1 MIRGP
6 RTQGQAQ
13 DAPST
18 VVPGA
23 GGLRPGRALCRRRR
37 GRAGG
42 GARAAGGYGSAPG
55 SRLPAPALGP
65 APVTAGHA
73 RLLRPAPA
81 APWPRP
87 ACSSASAPPTPA
99 SAPWPAS
106 PSSSSGR
113 WSTDSRGPR
122 PWGGSQ
128 VPRGA
133 RGSLGPGSGRA
144 DAGARLRGG
153 AGGCSAG
160 SSRAALPGGAGGVFT
175 QNWPW
180 AEQAPRGPG
189 LLDILGW
196 PQGLNARPR
205 RRRPV
210 CVICTSPGAPGLARP
225 SSTLGPVTASS
236 LHARC
241 SRHLLRATRCEDP
254 AVFTHTHLC
263 WGIRAPSLG
272 TG

>member
-1 MIRGP
+1 M
-6 RTQGQAQ
+6 
-13 DAPST
+13 
-18 VVPGA
+18 VPGA

-55 SRLPAPALGP
+55 SRRPAPGSRLPAPAPGP
-65 APVTAGHA
+65 APVTVGHA
-73 RLLRPAPA
+73 CPPRPPPA

-106 PSSSSGR
+106 PSFSSGR

-133 RGSLGPGSGRA
+133 RGSLGPGSGGA

-160 SSRAALPGGAGGVFT
+160 SWRAALPGGAGGVFT

-189 LLDILGW
+189 LLGILGG
-196 PQGLNARPR
+196 PQGLSARRRLGAPTSRMCHLHQPRRPR
-205 RRRPV
+205 V
-210 CVICTSPGAPGLARP
+210 SPSALHPGP
-225 SSTLGPVTASS
+225 SDSVLPALPLLSPPP
-236 LHARC
+236 
-241 SRHLLRATRCEDP
+241 SRGQ
-254 AVFTHTHLC
+254 V
-263 WGIRAPSLG
+263 
-272 TG
+272 